1 MTPDFQ
7 DTERGITLYCGDC
20 LEILPQLEGVDAVIT
35 DPPYGHSWKGVNSV
49 AKGGRNWTNRRAEKI
64 IGFDQPYDPSPLI
77 ALDVSLVLW
86 GANHY
91 ASRLPDSAAWL
102 VWDKRGGTAENN
114 LSDCELAWCNVGGSA
129 RLIMH
134 MWNGLCRDSEI
145 GDHLHPTQKPVV
157 VMAWCMEKAKVEPA
171 QCVLDPY
178 MGSGTTGIAC
188 LRTGRRFIGI
198 EKDPKHFQTALDRI
212 KRELSQQVLQ
222 LA

>member
-1 MTPDFQ
+1 MTPTFQ

-35 DPPYGHSWKGVNSV
+35 DPPYGIGYSHGGNSGVLARTTKFV
-49 AKGGRNWTNRRAEKI
+49 GAKV
-64 IGFDQPYDPSPLI
+64 IGDDCPFNPNPFLSYP
-77 ALDVSLVLW
+77 VVVLW
-86 GANHY
+86 GGNHY
-91 ASRLPDSAAWL
+91 ASRLPDSSAWL
-102 VWDKRGGTAENN
+102 VWDKRDGLNGNDLA
-114 LSDCELAWCNVGGSA
+114 DCELAWTSLDRVA
-129 RLIMH
+129 RLKSLRWMGMIKDTER
-134 MWNGLCRDSEI
+134 GEER
-145 GDHLHPTQKPVV
+145 LHSTQKPIAL
-157 VMAWCMEKAKVEPA
+157 MEWCMDQVGVEPA

-212 KRELSQQVLQ
+212 KRELAQGVLQ